1 MWTSIIGHGRQ
12 IDQLCKAISSGRLP
26 NAYLFAGPRGVG
38 KRRAAD
44 ELAAS
49 LVCSSPDAAS
59 SGACGTC
66 LACRKAAS
74 RTHPDLFLVLP
85 EAQDPGWKPPEG
97 KEKKPSEVIKVEQVR
112 ALQSALQF
120 HPLEAKAKLAIIDD
134 ADRMNAS
141 TANSLLKI
149 LEEPPP
155 LTHFALVSTMP
166 NSLLPTIRSR
176 SARLDF
182 GPLSDGEIAAK
193 IASEKGVAR
202 EEALRIARLSGGSLG
217 TALAID
223 PEFLSDTIGR
233 FLTLCRKAS
242 TADVL
247 ATAEG
252 WSHRSPGEIRLTFD
266 LLASFYRDCLR
277 IAAAGGE
284 VSAAHPEA
292 FEMAPRI
299 GAARASRALSDI
311 DSARRSFD
319 TTANKQLMFEN
330 LLFSLTS

>member
-1 MWTSIIGHGRQ
+1 MRPTEPVRPEPVAVDAVVFDFDGLIIDSETPIFRASAAALAELGHHLTVEAWATVVGHGEE
-12 IDQLCKAISSGRLP
+12 DS
-26 NAYLFAGPRGVG
+26 F
-38 KRRAAD
+38 
-44 ELAAS
+44 
-49 LVCSSPDAAS
+49 
-59 SGACGTC
+59 
-66 LACRKAAS
+66 
-74 RTHPDLFLVLP
+74 
-85 EAQDPGWKPPEG
+85 
-97 KEKKPSEVIKVEQVR
+97 R

-193 IASEKGVAR
+193 IASERGVAR

-252 WSHRSPGEIRLTFD
+252 WSHRAPGEIRLTFD